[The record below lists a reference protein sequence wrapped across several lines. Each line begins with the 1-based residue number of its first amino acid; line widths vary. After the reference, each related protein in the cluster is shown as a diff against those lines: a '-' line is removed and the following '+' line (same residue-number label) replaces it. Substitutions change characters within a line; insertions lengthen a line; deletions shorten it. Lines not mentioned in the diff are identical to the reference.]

1 MSDGAANDPAAAASS
16 SGSGPGQLVI
26 EGDLTIYRAL
36 ELKELLLGAL
46 RAAGAARAELCI
58 DLGRVSEID
67 SAGVQLLMLVRHL
80 AKSHGQAVRLT
91 AVSPAVRSVAEV
103 LCLEEELGIAREEAG
118 APAAMPA
125 ADSSGQA
132 AHA

>member
-1 MSDGAANDPAAAASS
+1 M
-16 SGSGPGQLVI
+16 
-26 EGDLTIYRAL
+26 TIYRAL
-36 ELKELLLGAL
+36 ELKDMLLGAL
-46 RAAGAARAELCI
+46 RTAGAAGAELRI

-67 SAGVQLLMLVRHL
+67 SAGVQLLMLVKHL
-80 AKSHGQAVRLT
+80 GQSHGQVVRLT
-91 AVSPAVRSVAEV
+91 AISPAVRSVAEV